1 MRAYMKKR
9 TNQIIAISSAVL
21 VLYFAGYFLSV
32 RTDYLPFKAVIL
44 RIPVYR
50 PINGGMVR
58 AFFAPAHLLDA
69 TYLRPAHW
77 DAQARG

>member
-1 MRAYMKKR
+1 MKTR
-9 TNQIIAISSAVL
+9 TNKIIAVSSAVL

-32 RTDYLPFKAVIL
+32 RTDYLPGKVMIL
-44 RIPVYR
+44 HRPVYR
-50 PINGGMVR
+50 PVNTGMVR